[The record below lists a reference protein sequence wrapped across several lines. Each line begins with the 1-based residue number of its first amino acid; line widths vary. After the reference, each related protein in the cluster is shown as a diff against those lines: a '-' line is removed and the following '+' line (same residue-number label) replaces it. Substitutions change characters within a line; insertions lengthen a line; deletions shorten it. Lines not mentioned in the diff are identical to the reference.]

1 MMDFVALARSLRHE
15 TLSTIVVECQL
26 LLGMDKLAYNMRYI
40 QWMLFAKTHIK
51 QNVHLEI
58 IVAGFAKTANTNV
71 HCIAI
76 FVQGRAHCFTIS
88 EPAALIC
95 FRKRDDNT
103 VRLPLS
109 CVFGIKPG
117 TVVWEG

>member
-71 HCIAI
+71 HCIVNI
-76 FVQGRAHCFTIS
+76 
-88 EPAALIC
+88 
-95 FRKRDDNT
+95 
-103 VRLPLS
+103 
-109 CVFGIKPG
+109 
-117 TVVWEG
+117 